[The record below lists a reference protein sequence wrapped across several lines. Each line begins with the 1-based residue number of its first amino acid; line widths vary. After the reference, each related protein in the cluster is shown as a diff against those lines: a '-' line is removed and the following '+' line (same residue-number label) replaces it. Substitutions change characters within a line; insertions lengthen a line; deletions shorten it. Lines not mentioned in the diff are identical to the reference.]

1 MFRLHLESRRAQSPA
16 FHLDEAAWSIAS
28 TRHPELAKSID
39 VSFGW
44 DGEVLNQALASAD
57 AIIASRFD
65 RQAVNAAP
73 RLKWIHTTGAGVDHL
88 IPLTDFRA
96 DLLLSN
102 SSGIHSDKAG
112 ESALM
117 ALLMLNAGIPD
128 VIANQRKHVW
138 KSLLTTPIRGK
149 RLVLIGFGDIGKAVG
164 RMARQI
170 GIEVIAV
177 TRSGASRPEVPNV
190 PVVPTSMLDELLPS
204 ADFVVVTA
212 PLTPETRNLMNA
224 HRLSLLPAHAG
235 LVNMA
240 RAPLVDY
247 GALVHLLREGRLAG
261 AVLDVFEGEPLDA
274 SSVYWDVPRL
284 IVTPHITCDAPDY
297 NQRVL
302 DLWFENF
309 GRFLSGTPLLNQVNR
324 SLGY

>member
-1 MFRLHLESRRAQSPA
+1 MFRLHLESRRAQSSA
-16 FHLDEAAWSIAS
+16 FHLDEAAWSSAAA
-28 TRHPELAKSID
+28 RHPELSKSID

-44 DGEVLNQALASAD
+44 DGEMLNQALASAE

-65 RQAVNAAP
+65 RQAVNSAP

-88 IPLTDFRA
+88 VPLTDFRP

-117 ALLMLNAGIPD
+117 ALLMLNAKMPD
-128 VIANQRKHVW
+128 VIVNQKNHVW
-138 KSLLTTPIRGK
+138 KSILTNPIRGK
-149 RLVLIGFGDIGKAVG
+149 RLVLIGFGDIGQAVG
-164 RMARQI
+164 RMARDI
-170 GIEVIAV
+170 GIDVTAV
-177 TRSGASRPEVPNV
+177 TRSGASKPEVPNV
-190 PVVPTSMLDELLPS
+190 PVVSTSRLDELLPS

-235 LVNMA
+235 FVNMA

-247 GALVHLLREGRLAG
+247 DALVQLLREERLGG
-261 AVLDVFEGEPLDA
+261 AVLDVFDGEPLDS
-274 SSVYWDVPRL
+274 SSVYWSVPRL

-309 GRFLSGTPLLNQVNR
+309 GRLISGSPLLNQVNR